1 MRKIAVPLA
10 ILACLAM
17 AFTVQSAGKPTGS
30 FKVATPG
37 VVLELKT
44 GSTPADKP
52 MPVPTGKEVQLPVGS
67 YSPASLTCY
76 AQGAGARGKAELWSI
91 KSVGPFG
98 KLATIDVA
106 EGTPAVIEAG
116 APLVLKVSAS
126 APTKTP
132 TGMVVTIGFTITG
145 KSGEIYNS
153 GMIKKGQN
161 AVPAPSLRILDEKGT
176 VIQQG
181 TFEYG

>member
-44 GSTPADKP
+44 GNTPADKP
-52 MPVPTGKEVQLPVGS
+52 MPVPTGKDVQLPVGT
-67 YSPASLTCY
+67 YTPASITCY
-76 AQGAGARGKAELWSI
+76 AQGAGARGKAEMWSI
-91 KSVGPFG
+91 KSIGPFG

-106 EGTPAVIEAG
+106 ESAPAVIEAG
-116 APLVLKVSAS
+116 APLLLKVTAS
-126 APTKTP
+126 APTRP
-132 TGMVVTIGFTITG
+132 RPG
-145 KSGEIYNS
+145 
-153 GMIKKGQN
+153 
-161 AVPAPSLRILDEKGT
+161 PAWSS
-176 VIQQG
+176 
-181 TFEYG
+181 